1 MIKRRDVI
9 IAPGLY
15 AIVLPIAAQA
25 QQSSKPARIA
35 VLASGSLETTG
46 GQFVDVF
53 KRRLRDLGYVEG
65 KDVVYE
71 IRWAHGKLERLP
83 ALAQELVTL
92 NPDVILS
99 MTGTAA
105 LAARQ
110 ATTKIPIVFARSDD
124 PVGIGLVNSLAR
136 PGGNVTGLSSLAGD
150 TSPKLLEFLLAAVPK
165 LSRLAVLSQSS
176 DPTTAPALK
185 NLQTAAQSVNVNVIA
200 IEASAPA
207 EIDTAFARMTREH
220 ADAVSVSASHLF
232 FVQRSQIADLALKHR
247 MPSIFALREHSESG
261 GLMSYG
267 QNLADSYQRA
277 ATYVDKIL
285 KGAKPADLPIEQPT
299 KFELIVNL
307 KAAKA
312 IGLTIPEAFLAR
324 ADEVIE

>member
-1 MIKRRDVI
+1 
-9 IAPGLY
+9 
-15 AIVLPIAAQA
+15 
-25 QQSSKPARIA
+25 

-285 KGAKPADLPIEQPT
+285 KGAKPGDLPIEQAT
-299 KFELIVNL
+299 RLELVINL
-307 KAAKA
+307 KTAKA
-312 IGLTIPEAFLAR
+312 LGLTIPSSLRAR

>member
-1 MIKRRDVI
+1 MIKRRDVM

-285 KGAKPADLPIEQPT
+285 KGAKPGDLPIEQAT
-299 KFELIVNL
+299 RLELVINL
-307 KAAKA
+307 KTAKA
-312 IGLTIPEAFLAR
+312 LGLTIPSSLRAR
-324 ADEVIE
+324 ADAVIE

>member
-285 KGAKPADLPIEQPT
+285 KGAKPGDLPIEQAT
-299 KFELIVNL
+299 RLELVINL
-307 KAAKA
+307 KTAKA
-312 IGLTIPEAFLAR
+312 LGLTIPSSLRAR
-324 ADEVIE
+324 ADELIE

>member
-110 ATTKIPIVFARSDD
+110 ATTKIPIVFARSDE

-136 PGGNVTGLSSLAGD
+136 PGSM
-150 TSPKLLEFLLAAVPK
+150 SPGCQV
-165 LSRLAVLSQSS
+165 
-176 DPTTAPALK
+176 
-185 NLQTAAQSVNVNVIA
+185 
-200 IEASAPA
+200 
-207 EIDTAFARMTREH
+207 
-220 ADAVSVSASHLF
+220 
-232 FVQRSQIADLALKHR
+232 
-247 MPSIFALREHSESG
+247 
-261 GLMSYG
+261 
-267 QNLADSYQRA
+267 
-277 ATYVDKIL
+277 
-285 KGAKPADLPIEQPT
+285 
-299 KFELIVNL
+299 
-307 KAAKA
+307 
-312 IGLTIPEAFLAR
+312 
-324 ADEVIE
+324 

>member
-285 KGAKPADLPIEQPT
+285 KGAKPGDLPIEQAT
-299 KFELIVNL
+299 RLELVINL
-307 KAAKA
+307 KTAKA
-312 IGLTIPEAFLAR
+312 LGLTIPSSLRAR

>member
-1 MIKRRDVI
+1 
-9 IAPGLY
+9 
-15 AIVLPIAAQA
+15 
-25 QQSSKPARIA
+25 
-35 VLASGSLETTG
+35 
-46 GQFVDVF
+46 
-53 KRRLRDLGYVEG
+53 
-65 KDVVYE
+65 
-71 IRWAHGKLERLP
+71 
-83 ALAQELVTL
+83 
-92 NPDVILS
+92 
-99 MTGTAA
+99 
-105 LAARQ
+105 
-110 ATTKIPIVFARSDD
+110 
-124 PVGIGLVNSLAR
+124 VGIGLVNSLAR

-285 KGAKPADLPIEQPT
+285 KGAKPGDLPIEQAT
-299 KFELIVNL
+299 RLELVINL
-307 KAAKA
+307 KTAKA
-312 IGLTIPEAFLAR
+312 LGLTIPSSLRAR

>member
-25 QQSSKPARIA
+25 PQSSKPARIA

-285 KGAKPADLPIEQPT
+285 KGAKPGDLPIEQAT
-299 KFELIVNL
+299 RLELVINL
-307 KAAKA
+307 KTAKA
-312 IGLTIPEAFLAR
+312 LGLTIPSSLRAR

>member
-232 FVQRSQIADLALKHR
+232 FVQRSQIADLAVKHR

-285 KGAKPADLPIEQPT
+285 KGAKPGDLPIEQAT
-299 KFELIVNL
+299 RLELVINL
-307 KAAKA
+307 KTAKA
-312 IGLTIPEAFLAR
+312 LGLTIPSSLRAR